1 MGPGGKGGALRPGS
15 GDLGPEGG
23 VAVERWV
30 PAGPCPL
37 GRGCPCAVAL
47 LGLGAALLSLR
58 PGQACLFLAHGVVLL
73 GTPARISSCC
83 AFSQI
88 VTSAS
93 TDLQDYTYYFVPA
106 PWLSVKL
113 LRLLQCYPPPGN
125 SRAQSLGE
133 GLLWPWSV
141 RFRVERLSI
150 RAHTHSLT
158 SHLLLSWR
166 QLWFSGSL

>member
-1 MGPGGKGGALRPGS
+1 MRPGGKDGAPHPGS

-23 VAVERWV
+23 ATVKCCL
-30 PAGPCPL
+30 PAGLCPS
-37 GRGCPCAVAL
+37 GWGCPCAVAL
-47 LGLGAALLSLR
+47 LGLGGCAPVPQTWTGVSVLSTRRGALGYASHR
-58 PGQACLFLAHGVVLL
+58 PPSPCV
-73 GTPARISSCC
+73 P
-83 AFSQI
+83 SQI

-133 GLLWPWSV
+133 GLC
-141 RFRVERLSI
+141 
-150 RAHTHSLT
+150 SLECEV
-158 SHLLLSWR
+158 SS
-166 QLWFSGSL
+166 